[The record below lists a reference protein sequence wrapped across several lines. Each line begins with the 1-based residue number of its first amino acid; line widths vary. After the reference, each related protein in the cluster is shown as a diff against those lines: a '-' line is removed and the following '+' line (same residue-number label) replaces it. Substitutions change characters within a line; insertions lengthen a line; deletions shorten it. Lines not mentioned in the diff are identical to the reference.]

1 MGIKDIQVF
10 LSSFLALGFVVLA
23 LAIDWLFLIPAV
35 IIMIINQKRLM
46 KKDTKK
52 QNKEKKNKKE

>member
-35 IIMIINQKRLM
+35 IIIAITGL
-46 KKDTKK
+46 
-52 QNKEKKNKKE
+52 